1 MSWEQARQK
10 IHEGREW
17 TDTVS
22 VPFGDETIPLTYQ
35 LLPETTLWEIERAM
49 DKGELENADVE
60 MGDTEQR
67 IQELST
73 KDNLTAA
80 EEEELRELGMEVQA
94 KQADVLDSMGEDG
107 FAAIMEAGKE
117 ALTPSSA
124 DIDAAFDTPSTEQER
139 RFNFVPTTRD
149 EMREALEL
157 EMQTEVEEQPY
168 PIKFIVGQAAYA
180 ESMSLLGSTDI
191 DSGNP
196 TRDE

>member
-1 MSWEQARQK
+1 
-10 IHEGREW
+10 
-17 TDTVS
+17 
-22 VPFGDETIPLTYQ
+22 
-35 LLPETTLWEIERAM
+35 
-49 DKGELENADVE
+49 
-60 MGDTEQR
+60 
-67 IQELST
+67 
-73 KDNLTAA
+73 
-80 EEEELRELGMEVQA
+80 MEVQA